1 MVDLHRS
8 GTTPVGSVG
17 GRPRLGATALFGPL
31 RGRGLLLALGLAL
44 LTGIVVLSLGAPV
57 FTSYQPDEQDPVAAL
72 LGPGGDHLF
81 GTDQFGR
88 DLFTR
93 VLYAGR
99 IDLLIGTVLVG
110 VALLVGTAVGVLAGW
125 YGGWFDNLVARVID
139 IALAFPFLVLVI
151 CIVGIRGPGLSSL
164 FVAVSV
170 VAWVFYARLVR
181 GEVLAIRR
189 TGYIRAANASAFST
203 GRVLVR
209 HVLPNVVIQPLLYA
223 TSDFVYAL
231 LLGAS
236 VSYLGLG
243 VQPPTAEWGAMVQQ
257 GQPFIVDQWWLSLF
271 PGLAI
276 VVTGLAFSLIGD
288 GLADLVRRG
297 SS

>member
-1 MVDLHRS
+1 MS
-8 GTTPVGSVG
+8 TTLATPPTPSRARFSVTSVV
-17 GRPRLGATALFGPL
+17 RPL
-31 RGRGLLLALGLAL
+31 RGHHRSLLIAGLLL
-44 LTGIVVLSLGAPV
+44 LTAIVVLSLGAPL
-57 FTSYQPDEQDPVAAL
+57 FTSYLPGDQDPAAAL
-72 LGPGGDHLF
+72 LPPGDQHLF

-93 VLYAGR
+93 TLYAGR

-125 YGGWFDNLVARVID
+125 YGGWFETVVARIID

-164 FVAVSV
+164 FVAVSA

-189 TGYIRAANASAFST
+189 TGYLRAATASAFST
-203 GRVLVR
+203 PRILTR

-236 VSYLGLG
+236 VSFLGLG
-243 VQPPTAEWGAMVQQ
+243 VQPPTPEWGAMVQQ
-257 GQPFIVDQWWLSLF
+257 GQPFIVDQWWMSLF
-271 PGLAI
+271 PGVAI
-276 VVTGLAFSLIGD
+276 VITGLAFSLIGD
-288 GLADLVRRG
+288 GLADLVREG
-297 SS
+297 